1 VYITALFLL
10 GNIISYIFAAV
21 CLSTAIFLSKI
32 PVKFMFKGLRMIF
45 AIILFTTF
53 LNVFF
58 TPGEHVLMTFWRFTV
73 TQEGLVTA
81 AAMSARL
88 VMIIVGASILTL
100 ATSPLD
106 LTDAMESLM
115 KPLSKIGVP
124 AHEIAMM
131 TSIALRFIPTLAEEM
146 EKIMKAQIAR
156 GADFDSGGL
165 IKKAKGLAP
174 LLAPLFISA
183 FRRADELAAAM
194 EARCYRGGEGRT
206 KMNVMKLKKIDIN
219 ASIIVAMFVFGIVIL
234 NFIKL

>member
-1 VYITALFLL
+1 
-10 GNIISYIFAAV
+10 
-21 CLSTAIFLSKI
+21 
-32 PVKFMFKGLRMIF
+32 MIF